1 MRLPRL
7 TETHTTIGRHIF
19 DRITDMPVR
28 LPKSEQGLDLIEPA
42 ADMGG
47 GFFGFYLLLKLILV
61 NES

>member
-1 MRLPRL
+1 MIKLEL
-7 TETHTTIGRHIF
+7 AK
-19 DRITDMPVR
+19 MSA
-28 LPKSEQGLDLIEPA
+28 KQGLDLIEPA